1 MTSAVDYIAGITQPE
16 LTQDNVMAPWGTGDR
31 CMNKLAMANR
41 AFELYYIAVERID
54 RIHET
59 ELRQK
64 ASKQLSDC
72 LTSGCGSGVSDL
84 KEAFEHLAEN
94 HDEFSDENI
103 SAYFPGP
110 GKCFVGNALVHGPT
124 FAVNF
129 LNAVD
134 KGMET
139 LRTASEQLG
148 VYSDTIKASAQR
160 EDWEKVGKTLGK
172 IKTAAQ
178 AVKPWLWDT
187 PNVEQHAGR
196 VVTFANVLGN
206 IHAGATV
213 YGKSLRAG
221 FDSDTSAAIGAIRT
235 AVGFVPV
242 LGSFYGKAIEMIPGL
257 AVWFNGIIR
266 DRVRR
271 LDRIANS
278 Y

>member
-1 MTSAVDYIAGITQPE
+1 MPSAVDYIAGVAQPE
-16 LTQDNVMAPWGTGDR
+16 LTQDNVTAPWATGHR
-31 CMNKLAMANR
+31 CINKLAMANR
-41 AFELYYIAVERID
+41 AFELYYTAVERID

-64 ASKQLSDC
+64 ASKQLYYC

-84 KEAFEHLAEN
+84 KEAFEHLAEH
-94 HDEFSDENI
+94 HDEFRDENM
-103 SAYFPGP
+103 SPYFPGP

-134 KGMET
+134 RGMQALKATSDE
-139 LRTASEQLG
+139 LG
-148 VYSDTIKASAQR
+148 TYSDQINVSIQR
-160 EDWEKVGKTLGK
+160 DDWDNVGRALGK
-172 IKTAAQ
+172 IKKSAETI
-178 AVKPWLWDT
+178 KPWLWDT
-187 PNVEQHAGR
+187 PTAVKHAGR
-196 VVTFANVLGN
+196 IATFANALGN
-206 IHAGATV
+206 IHAGTTTFAN
-213 YGKSLRAG
+213 SRRAG
-221 FDSDTSAAIGAIRT
+221 FHDDMSAAIGAIRT

-257 AVWFNGIIR
+257 ATWFNGIIR